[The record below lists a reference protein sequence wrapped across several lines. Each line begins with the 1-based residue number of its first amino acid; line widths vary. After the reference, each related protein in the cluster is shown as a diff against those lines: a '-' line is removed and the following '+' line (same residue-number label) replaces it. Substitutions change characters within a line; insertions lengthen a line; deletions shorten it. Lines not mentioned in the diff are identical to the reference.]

1 MLFGEFLAGHTQ
13 KTVVFNPL
21 DNLPIMALTVLL
33 ELKCMF
39 QMASPRASLD
49 LEAFFTRRLLA
60 GAALP
65 RRSNACAIS
74 AQLHAI
80 SFEKRRLQHL
90 IQLTAGRASV
100 R

>member
-49 LEAFFTRRLLA
+49 LEAFVARRLLA
-60 GAALP
+60 GLRCPEDPTPVRLARNSMRFLL
-65 RRSNACAIS
+65 RSVVCN
-74 AQLHAI
+74 
-80 SFEKRRLQHL
+80 
-90 IQLTAGRASV
+90 T
-100 R
+100 